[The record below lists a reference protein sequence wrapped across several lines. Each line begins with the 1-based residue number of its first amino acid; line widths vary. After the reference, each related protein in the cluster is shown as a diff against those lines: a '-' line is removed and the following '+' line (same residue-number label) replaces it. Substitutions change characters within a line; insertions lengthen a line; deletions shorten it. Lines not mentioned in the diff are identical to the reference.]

1 MIKTLYKIRLA
12 IITAV
17 FGAILAGCGGPP
29 PEVQIIQ
36 NPDYHTGLRALK
48 KGDYAA
54 AISHLKPFAQQGNSQ
69 AQFIMG
75 YIHGDISGKFV
86 DLDKSFYWYNKS
98 ARQGHST
105 AQNNMGSFY
114 WRGQGNFKKDYAL
127 AYMWWTVA
135 KINGEEAAAENIDRV
150 TQYLSSSEIIDGQ
163 RKAQHC
169 IDTDYKICE

>member
-29 PEVQIIQ
+29 PEVEMAES
-36 NPDYHTGLRALK
+36 PDYDTGATAYEN
-48 KGDYAA
+48 GDYTT
-54 AISHLKPFAQQGNSQ
+54 AISHLKPLAQQGDKK

-75 YIHGDISGKFV
+75 YIHKDISGKFA
-86 DLDKSFYWYNKS
+86 DLDESFYWYNKS
-98 ARQGHST
+98 ARQGHPA
-105 AQNNMGSFY
+105 AQNNMGGFY
-114 WRGQGNFKKDYAL
+114 WRGQGNFKKDYTL

-135 KINGEEAAAENIDRV
+135 KINGNKVAPRNIDRL
-150 TQYLSSSEIIDGQ
+150 TQYLSSSEIIDAQ